1 MASSGCHPCVDLLN
15 KDELLETLQRPEYD
29 SVWNSDFKGA
39 KGTDIVLNLVND
51 GQFSSLY
58 ELYNKASVDKHPSI
72 IVKHIK
78 SIPMGSTLST
88 VPVTLSYERQ
98 VLQKLDEFNLNNK
111 SLRMYLHVPDKAFA
125 FLEKFPLQHSL
136 GERLKNKDFSLDLA
150 AAIVDSLATI
160 HKATHLQY
168 NKTEYLED
176 LEAQLQTHHRQDIME
191 QLTFVAPYQKNN
203 RLIEKDETLKRVN
216 EKPIVSTA
224 VKDMKNVFHFTKEC
238 LIHGNLQL
246 DSIYF
251 TSSNNAYL
259 TNFEFSH
266 IGPVSYDMAC
276 LLVNY
281 ITFFY
286 YHLEHFDQPDISSQ
300 FSQCL
305 IEFMKISGL
314 KYSELMKLKSDQKFW
329 SEVAG
334 FTGCEIIKRLL
345 EPFHL
350 KTLQGCQHARKDMLE
365 VGFRLL
371 YAYKNISSI
380 DSLLIIA
387 FMLVY

>member
-1 MASSGCHPCVDLLN
+1 MSSI
-15 KDELLETLQRPEYD
+15 
-29 SVWNSDFKGA
+29 SVDFKGA

-176 LEAQLQTHHRQDIME
+176 LEAQLQ
-191 QLTFVAPYQKNN
+191 
-203 RLIEKDETLKRVN
+203 
-216 EKPIVSTA
+216 
-224 VKDMKNVFHFTKEC
+224 
-238 LIHGNLQL
+238 
-246 DSIYF
+246 
-251 TSSNNAYL
+251 
-259 TNFEFSH
+259 
-266 IGPVSYDMAC
+266 
-276 LLVNY
+276 
-281 ITFFY
+281 
-286 YHLEHFDQPDISSQ
+286 
-300 FSQCL
+300 
-305 IEFMKISGL
+305 
-314 KYSELMKLKSDQKFW
+314 
-329 SEVAG
+329 
-334 FTGCEIIKRLL
+334 
-345 EPFHL
+345 
-350 KTLQGCQHARKDMLE
+350 
-365 VGFRLL
+365 
-371 YAYKNISSI
+371 SSI
-380 DSLLIIA
+380 FNLSAHWII
-387 FMLVY
+387 LSIRSCG